1 MKKWVWILLLLK
13 SFVIYYY
20 LRRKAMKFIDILKS
34 NKSKKHFEEQISIIY
49 IDLYKFIYSIIKNQN
64 LAEDIFQQTLMKAYE
79 KFDTIKDITKFK
91 SWIFTIAKN
100 ESLSWIRKYNRE
112 IPSEDTYL
120 ELLGGYSEDIP
131 EELLINHEITEQV
144 KESIKI
150 LNIVDQEIMYL
161 RYYYDLNFREIALI
175 LNLNENTVKTKHKR
189 AKKKIYAYLVCDD
202 ASFEVAATFL
212 D

>member
-1 MKKWVWILLLLK
+1 V
-13 SFVIYYY
+13 VIYYY
-20 LRRKAMKFIDILKS
+20 LRRKAMKFNDILKS

-49 IDLYKFIYSIIKNQN
+49 RDLYKFIYSIIKNQN
-64 LAEDIFQQTLMKAYE
+64 LAEDILQQTLMKAYE

-131 EELLINHEITEQV
+131 EELLIKHEITEQV

-150 LNIVDQEIMYL
+150 LNLVDQEIMYL

-202 ASFEVAATFL
+202 ASFEVGVMFINKKEEK
-212 D
+212 

>member
-1 MKKWVWILLLLK
+1 
-13 SFVIYYY
+13 
-20 LRRKAMKFIDILKS
+20 MKFIDILKS

-120 ELLGGYSEDIP
+120 ELLGGSSEDIP
-131 EELLINHEITEQV
+131 EELLIKRETNEQIKEI
-144 KESIKI
+144 IKI
-150 LNIVDQEIMYL
+150 LNPVDQEIIYL
-161 RYYYDLNFREIALI
+161 RYYCDLNLNEIALI
-175 LNLNENTVKTKHKR
+175 LNLNINTVKTKHKR
-189 AKKKIYAYLVCDD
+189 AKNKIYTHLICVD
-202 ASFEVAATFL
+202 ASFEVAATVL

>member
-1 MKKWVWILLLLK
+1 
-13 SFVIYYY
+13 
-20 LRRKAMKFIDILKS
+20 MKFIDILKS